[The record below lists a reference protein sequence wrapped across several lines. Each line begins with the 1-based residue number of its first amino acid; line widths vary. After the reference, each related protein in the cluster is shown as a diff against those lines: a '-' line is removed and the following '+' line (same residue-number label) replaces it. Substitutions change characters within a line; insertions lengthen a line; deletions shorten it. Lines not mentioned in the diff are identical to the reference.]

1 MKRLLRDCYIINQI
15 ILQDLCQHST
25 CLCHQNRDNA
35 SQRKEERDP
44 LAENENLKKENEN
57 QKKEIEDLKK
67 ENIQVKTILSMKT
80 KEAEEIAK
88 MNNLNDMANMIK
100 NNINLKKR
108 IRELEAAEKK
118 AQLFTSRNKMSMLQ
132 LTPTR

>member
-1 MKRLLRDCYIINQI
+1 M
-15 ILQDLCQHST
+15 QDLCQYST

-44 LAENENLKKENEN
+44 IAENENLKKENEN

-80 KEAEEIAK
+80 KEAEEMAK
-88 MNNLNDMANMIK
+88 MNNLNEMANMIK
-100 NNINLKKR
+100 ININLKKR
-108 IRELEAAEKK
+108 IREFEAAEKK
-118 AQLFTSRNKMSMLQ
+118 AQLANLTSSPQMLIG
-132 LTPTR
+132 LVTLVAHCPTDPNGSLAF

>member
-1 MKRLLRDCYIINQI
+1 M
-15 ILQDLCQHST
+15 
-25 CLCHQNRDNA
+25 
-35 SQRKEERDP
+35 
-44 LAENENLKKENEN
+44 AENRNLKKENED
-57 QKKEIEDLKK
+57 QRKEIEDLKK

-88 MNNLNDMANMIK
+88 MNNLNHMANMIK

-118 AQLFTSRNKMSMLQ
+118 AQLFTSRTQNEHAGTYTNTM
-132 LTPTR
+132 TVDFIPAN

>member
-1 MKRLLRDCYIINQI
+1 M
-15 ILQDLCQHST
+15 
-25 CLCHQNRDNA
+25 
-35 SQRKEERDP
+35 
-44 LAENENLKKENEN
+44 AENRILKKENED
-57 QKKEIEDLKK
+57 QRKEFEDLKK

>member
-1 MKRLLRDCYIINQI
+1 M
-15 ILQDLCQHST
+15 
-25 CLCHQNRDNA
+25 
-35 SQRKEERDP
+35 
-44 LAENENLKKENEN
+44 AENRILKKENED
-57 QKKEIEDLKK
+57 QRKEIEDLKK